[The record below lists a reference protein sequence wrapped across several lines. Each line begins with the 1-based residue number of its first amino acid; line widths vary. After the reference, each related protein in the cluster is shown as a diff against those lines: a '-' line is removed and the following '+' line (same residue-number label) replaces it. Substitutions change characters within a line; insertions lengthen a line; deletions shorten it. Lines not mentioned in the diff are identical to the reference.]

1 MYSIEAHEVSL
12 IQRLRI
18 DIWQYE
24 LPCLRCNV
32 AGVVSSYTLERFLPL
47 DKGLRTYCL
56 FIYKYVRQC
65 LTKKNSSVKMTET
78 TITLPMGKADLQE
91 AATAVIE
98 QLATA
103 PPDFSQ
109 MSDDRVVSYTMGVEV
124 LCDCLRSTF
133 QPAAPPANA

>member
-1 MYSIEAHEVSL
+1 MGSIEAHDVSL

-56 FIYKYVRQC
+56 FFIYNVCQC
-65 LTKKNSSVKMTET
+65 LTK
-78 TITLPMGKADLQE
+78 L
-91 AATAVIE
+91 VI
-98 QLATA
+98 
-103 PPDFSQ
+103 
-109 MSDDRVVSYTMGVEV
+109 
-124 LCDCLRSTF
+124 
-133 QPAAPPANA
+133 

>member
-1 MYSIEAHEVSL
+1 M
-12 IQRLRI
+12 
-18 DIWQYE
+18 
-24 LPCLRCNV
+24 
-32 AGVVSSYTLERFLPL
+32 
-47 DKGLRTYCL
+47 K
-56 FIYKYVRQC
+56 
-65 LTKKNSSVKMTET
+65 ET

-109 MSDDRVVSYTMGVEV
+109 MSDDRVTSYTMGVEV
-124 LCDCLRSTF
+124 LCACLRSTF

>member
-1 MYSIEAHEVSL
+1 MGSIEARDVSL

-56 FIYKYVRQC
+56 FIYKYVRRS
-65 LTKKNSSVKMTET
+65 LTKISSVKMNET
-78 TITLPMGKADLQE
+78 TLTLPLGQADLQE

-103 PPDFSQ
+103 PPDTGSMSQ
-109 MSDDRVVSYTMGVEV
+109 EQSISYNMG
-124 LCDCLRSTF
+124 LSILFACLRSTF
-133 QPAAPPANA
+133 A

>member
-1 MYSIEAHEVSL
+1 M
-12 IQRLRI
+12 
-18 DIWQYE
+18 
-24 LPCLRCNV
+24 
-32 AGVVSSYTLERFLPL
+32 ER
-47 DKGLRTYCL
+47 
-56 FIYKYVRQC
+56 
-65 LTKKNSSVKMTET
+65 TKET

-109 MSDDRVVSYTMGVEV
+109 MSDDRVTSYTMGVEV
-124 LCDCLRSTF
+124 LCECLRSTF

>member
-1 MYSIEAHEVSL
+1 MYSIKAHNVSL

-56 FIYKYVRQC
+56 FIYKYVRRS
-65 LTKKNSSVKMTET
+65 LTKISSVKMNET
-78 TITLPMGKADLQE
+78 TLTLPLGQADLQE

-103 PPDFSQ
+103 PPDTGSMSQ
-109 MSDDRVVSYTMGVEV
+109 EQSISYNMG
-124 LCDCLRSTF
+124 LSILFACLRSTF
-133 QPAAPPANA
+133 A